1 MESRR
6 VRRLS
11 RRRLVF
17 LAACLAIFMA
27 SVEATIVATAIPTI
41 VADLGGL
48 RLFSWVFGIYFLT
61 QCVTIPIYGRLADLY
76 GRKKLIIIA
85 VAVFLLGSILCAF
98 ARDMVWLIVFR
109 GLQGLGAGGVQ
120 PLASTIVGDL
130 FSGKDRARV
139 QGYLSTTWGISAV
152 AGPLLG
158 AFLIRTFG
166 WPTIFW
172 VNVPVGIVCVAIIVR
187 FFDETIERKAH
198 RIDYLGSVLLAA
210 GVGTLM
216 FVLVSAGN
224 LAPALTL
231 GLAVLAVVLIGLL
244 IAHELRTPEPMMPV
258 RLWRLKV
265 IALANGG
272 NFGLGAQMMGVTAFL
287 PTYVQGVTGGSA
299 VLAGS
304 TLGTMSIGWVLAAL
318 VGSRILPHITYRRL
332 AVAGGVFLV
341 AGGAALATLAPG
353 RSIVLAFAGA
363 GCLGIG
369 FGLVNLVY
377 VVTVQ
382 SAVGWEQRG
391 TATASNLFLRQL
403 GQAIGTAAFG
413 AVFNLGLA
421 LRIPDA
427 TGVVTQMMEPVRR
440 HALALAD
447 VQRDALAIA
456 ASLHVI
462 YLIVAT
468 LGVFLL
474 ILAIAIPA
482 HLRPTET
489 APSLS
494 PRA

>member
-1 MESRR
+1 
-6 VRRLS
+6 LS

-48 RLFSWVFGIYFLT
+48 RLFSWVFGIYFLS

-85 VAVFLLGSILCAF
+85 VAIFLAGSILCAF

-120 PLASTIVGDL
+120 PIASTIVGDL
-130 FSGKDRARV
+130 FAGKERARV

-158 AFLIRTFG
+158 AFLIQTFG

-172 VNVPVGIVCVAIIVR
+172 VNVPVGIVCVAMIVR
-187 FFDETIERKAH
+187 FFDESIEH
-198 RIDYLGSVLLAA
+198 TSHTIDYLGSALLAG

-224 LAPALTL
+224 LAPALTFD
-231 GLAVLAVVLIGLL
+231 LAALALVLIVVLVVY
-244 IAHELRTPEPMMPV
+244 ELRIPEPMLPV
-258 RLWRLKV
+258 RLWRMKV
-265 IALANGG
+265 IALANAG
-272 NFGLGAQMMGVTAFL
+272 NFSMGAQMMGVTAFL
-287 PTYVQGVTGGSA
+287 PTYVQGAAGDSA

-304 TLGTMSIGWVLAAL
+304 TLGTMSVGWVLAA
-318 VGSRILPHITYRRL
+318 VAGSRILPHITYRML

-341 AGGAALATLAPG
+341 AGGAALAALAPG
-353 RSIVLAFAGA
+353 RSIALAIIGAGA
-363 GCLGIG
+363 LGIG

-391 TATASNLFLRQL
+391 AATASNLFLRQL
-403 GQAIGTAAFG
+403 GQSIGTAAFG

-427 TGVVTQMMEPVRR
+427 TDIVTQMMEPIRR
-440 HALALAD
+440 HALAVAD
-447 VQRDALAIA
+447 VQRYALAIA

-462 YLIVAT
+462 YLIVAA
-468 LGVFLL
+468 LG
-474 ILAIAIPA
+474 AIALVLALAVPA
-482 HLRPTET
+482 HARPADSDPVT
-489 APSLS
+489 ARS
-494 PRA
+494 R